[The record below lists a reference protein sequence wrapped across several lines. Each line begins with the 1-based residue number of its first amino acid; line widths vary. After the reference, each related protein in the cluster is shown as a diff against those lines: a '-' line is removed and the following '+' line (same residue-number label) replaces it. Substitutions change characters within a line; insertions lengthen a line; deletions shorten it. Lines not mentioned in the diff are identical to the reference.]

1 MSRELLFSIIQ
12 YLHNI
17 DYAIAVTCDMSS
29 TNIKE
34 WNELQIGADENSI
47 DKTSE
52 NTEKKCFFVPPSN
65 DTLKIFFY
73 ANVSH
78 LIKLVKK

>member
-52 NTEKKCFFVPPSN
+52 NTEKKCFFASFKRHSKN
-65 DTLKIFFY
+65 IFLCKC
-73 ANVSH
+73 
-78 LIKLVKK
+78 LI